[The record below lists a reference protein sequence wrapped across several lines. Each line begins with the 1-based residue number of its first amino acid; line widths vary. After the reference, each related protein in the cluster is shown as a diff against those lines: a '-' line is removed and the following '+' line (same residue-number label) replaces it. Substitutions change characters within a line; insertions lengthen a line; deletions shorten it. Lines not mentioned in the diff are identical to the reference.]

1 MEINIGYCAL
11 FYRFFSKAIIIS
23 YTGCFI
29 SDGVLDYA
37 WELIYSDYVSMQDD
51 WGPLGLEIYKVSQ
64 KSVGHQTC
72 FFLWNTLYLT
82 TDLEGSVKMRL
93 SLFDVLFAWNLP
105 FLRYLVNFSISQNT
119 TQLGHEWI
127 WSNKILAVDTR
138 IKEVNI
144 GIIIFI

>member
-1 MEINIGYCAL
+1 MCTFLQIFFKSYNSFRNNHFIYRVFHQWRSARLRLRINI
-11 FYRFFSKAIIIS
+11 F
-23 YTGCFI
+23 
-29 SDGVLDYA
+29 
-37 WELIYSDYVSMQDD
+37 
-51 WGPLGLEIYKVSQ
+51 LGLEIYKVSQ